1 MREQRSHLL
10 HFLCVLGLLALLIP
24 LPVQAQDNV
33 TCVTNVIVQ
42 AGDSLTLLAGRYYG
56 DISAYSAIV
65 AATNAK
71 AAVDKSYTAIA
82 NPNVI
87 SQGWK
92 LCIPGPLSNQAAT
105 TNVTNTDVA
114 SSAPTPAAT
123 ATPTTAEQKLLDET
137 DWKALGQSLTIAN
150 MRQRVYPGS
159 AITIEQTLAPGVNY
173 SRYIASYRSEGLKI
187 YALLT
192 VPNGQKPATGWPVIV
207 FNHGYIPPQIY
218 RTTER
223 YVNYVDGFARNGYI
237 VFKSDYRGHDQSE
250 GQPSGGYG
258 APDYTVDVLNAVASL
273 KKYAD
278 ADPNRIG
285 MWGHSMGGYIT
296 LRSMVITKDIKVG
309 VIWGGVVGSYNDI
322 MNNWHSPVRE
332 VPTAPRARVWR
343 RGLTQ
348 VYGTPQTNPT
358 YWNSIS
364 ANNYLADLSGPL
376 QLDHSVTDEEVPVEF
391 SQNLY
396 KQAQAAGKTVELYTY
411 PGDNHNISGNFTL
424 AMERS
429 VAFFDKYLKTTPDD
443 E

>member
-1 MREQRSHLL
+1 MNKQRSHILPV
-10 HFLCVLGLLALLIP
+10 LCLVALLITMIS
-24 LPVQAQDNV
+24 LPVQAQGGV
-33 TCVTNVIVQ
+33 TCAADVTVKS
-42 AGDSLTLLAGRYYG
+42 GDALTTLAGRYYG
-56 DISAYSAIV
+56 DILAYTAII

-71 AAVDKSYTAIA
+71 AAVDQSYTQIDD
-82 NPNVI
+82 PNVLGL
-87 SQGWK
+87 GWK
-92 LCIPGPLSNQAAT
+92 LCIPGSVNAQT
-105 TNVTNTDVA
+105 T
-114 SSAPTPAAT
+114 SSPGTRIITPTPSPTPASPSPDQT
-123 ATPTTAEQKLLDET
+123 LLTQT
-137 DWKALGQSLTIAN
+137 DWKAVGQSLTIAK

-173 SRYIASYRSEGLKI
+173 SRYIASYRSDNLKI

-192 VPNGQKPATGWPVIV
+192 IPTGQKPQNGWPVIV
-207 FNHGYIPPQIY
+207 FNHGYIPPEVY

-237 VFKSDYRGHDQSE
+237 VFKSDYRGHGNSE
-250 GQPSGGYG
+250 GEPTGGYG
-258 APDYTVDVLNAVASL
+258 APDYTIDVLNALASL

-296 LRSMVITKDIKVG
+296 LRSMVISKDIKVG

-332 VPTAPRARVWR
+332 VPTNPRARRWR
-343 RGLTQ
+343 QGITA

-358 YWNSIS
+358 FWNSIS

-376 QLDHSVTDEEVPVEF
+376 QLDHSTTDEEVPVEF

-396 KQAQAAGKTVELYTY
+396 QQVQAMGKTVELYTY
-411 PGDNHNISGNFTL
+411 AGDNHNISANF
-424 AMERS
+424 S
-429 VAFFDKYLKTTPDD
+429 VAMDRSIKFFDQYLKTIPVQ
-443 E
+443 